1 MTNIKVWL
9 YGTFNPLKF
18 ENVEDYNETKEALI
32 IQQEEIYKST
42 ITKIFKQA
50 LLRYEIEHNR

>member
-1 MTNIKVWL
+1 MRNIKVWL

-18 ENVEDYNETKEALI
+18 ENVEDYNETKDALI
-32 IQQEEIYKST
+32 IVQEEIYKTT

-50 LLRYEIEHNR
+50 LLRYEVEHNR

>member
-1 MTNIKVWL
+1 MRVWL

-32 IQQEEIYKST
+32 IQQEEMYKVT

-50 LLRYEIEHNR
+50 LLRYEVEHNR

>member
-1 MTNIKVWL
+1 MTNMRVWL

-32 IQQEEIYKST
+32 IQQEEMYKIT

-50 LLRYEIEHNR
+50 LLRYEVEHNR

>member
-18 ENVEDYNETKEALI
+18 ENVEDYYETRNALI
-32 IQQEEIYKST
+32 IEQDDLYKT
-42 ITKIFKQA
+42 TTTKIFKQA
-50 LLRYEIEHNR
+50 LLRYEVEQHR

>member
-1 MTNIKVWL
+1 MTNMRVWL

-32 IQQEEIYKST
+32 IQQEEMYKST

-50 LLRYEIEHNR
+50 LLRYEVEHNR

>member
-18 ENVEDYNETKEALI
+18 EDVEDYQETKDALV
-32 IQQEEIYKST
+32 IQQEERYKST
-42 ITKIFKQA
+42 LTKIFKQA
-50 LLRYEIEHNR
+50 LLRYEVERNR

>member
-1 MTNIKVWL
+1 MRNIKVWL

-18 ENVEDYNETKEALI
+18 ENVEDYNETKDALI
-32 IQQEEIYKST
+32 IQQEDLYKTT

-50 LLRYEIEHNR
+50 LLRYEVEVHR

>member
-18 ENVEDYNETKEALI
+18 EDVEDYHETKDALI
-32 IQQEEIYKST
+32 IQQEEMYKST
-42 ITKIFKQA
+42 TTKLFKQA
-50 LLRYEIEHNR
+50 LLRYEVEQNR

>member
-1 MTNIKVWL
+1 MRNIKVWL

-18 ENVEDYNETKEALI
+18 EDVEDYHETKDALI
-32 IQQEEIYKST
+32 IVQEEIYKTT

-50 LLRYEIEHNR
+50 LLRYEVENIR